1 MLGEELAANDVSL
14 ADIDLTD
21 LGRWERGAP
30 HEWFAALR
38 LRAPAFWQ
46 DERSG
51 RGFWSLT
58 RYDDILAASKDYRT
72 FSSERGGTSLMDLT
86 PEQVQSRMSMLDT
99 DPPKHKRLRNI
110 VNKAFGLRVVNAYE
124 DRIRAMFREVLDGAF
139 AQPEFDFVDAVAIEL
154 PMRILCELI
163 GVPLED
169 RHHLV
174 ELGNR
179 MLGNTDPDH
188 AGEFTAGEADLS
200 SYAHL
205 PFSSPAAPEM
215 FAYANSLAAERRREP
230 RDDLTTRLLEADV
243 DGDHL
248 SEHEFDLF
256 FLLLVT
262 AGNETTRH
270 AMSNGLLALLEHPAQ
285 RDRVVADPA
294 LIPSTVEEIL
304 RWTPSLLHFRR
315 TATRDLALHGQTI
328 RAGDKVA
335 LWYVS
340 GNRDED
346 QFPDADHFDV
356 GREPNRHLAFGLGS
370 PHYCLGAHLARLEL
384 RVWLEEMLPVLDRLE
399 LAGEPKR
406 LRSNFFNGVK
416 SLPVGVGSALPSGT
430 PSRRQGSRFA
440 TGAS

>member
-1 MLGEELAANDVSL
+1 MTAVAGVSL

-21 LGRWERGAP
+21 LDRWAAGAP
-30 HEWFAALR
+30 HEWFALLR
-38 LRAPAFWQ
+38 REAPVFWQ
-46 DERSG
+46 DEQRG

-58 RYDDILAASKDYRT
+58 RYDDILAASKDWQT
-72 FSSERGGTSLMDLT
+72 FSSEAGGTSLMDLT
-86 PEQVQSRMSMLDT
+86 PEQVQSRMSMLDS

-110 VNKAFGLRVVNAYE
+110 VNKAFTLRVINGYE
-124 DRIRAMFREVLDGAF
+124 ERIRAMFREVLDAAF
-139 AQPEFDFVDAVAIEL
+139 TERELDFVDAVAVEL
-154 PMRILCELI
+154 PMRILCELM

-169 RHHLV
+169 RRYLV

-188 AGEFTAGEADLS
+188 AGEFVAGEADLS
-200 SYAHL
+200 EYAHL

-215 FAYANSLAAERRREP
+215 FAYANALAAERRRTP
-230 RDDLTTRLLEADV
+230 RDDLTTRLIQADV
-243 DGDHL
+243 DGDRL

-270 AMSNGLLALLEHPAQ
+270 AMSNGLISLLEHPAQ
-285 RDRVVADPA
+285 RDRIIADPS
-294 LIPSTVEEIL
+294 LIPSAVEEIL

-315 TATRDLALHGQTI
+315 TATRDVELRGRVI

-346 QFPDADHFDV
+346 QFPDADRFDV
-356 GREPNRHLAFGLGS
+356 TRRPNRHLAFGLGS

-384 RVWLEEMLPVLDRLE
+384 CVWLEEMLPVLGGLE
-399 LAGEPKR
+399 LSGEPRR
-406 LRSNFFNGVK
+406 LRSNFFHGVK
-416 SLPVGVGSALPSGT
+416 SLPVRVRAASAPALS
-430 PSRRQGSRFA
+430 
-440 TGAS
+440 